1 MAMGLSMLCMFPAV
15 VFLFLNWSTDD
26 LSTNS
31 DTAPSNNGA
40 YSFNVGGLTDLSVG
54 AYVNQSANVTLS
66 YSAAVTLATQTA
78 TTSPTPSTQKSES
91 TRVIA
96 FGGSMARKM
105 VLWVLVCFTTLFFA
119 L

>member
-1 MAMGLSMLCMFPAV
+1 MLCMFPAV

-78 TTSPTPSTQKSES
+78 ATSPTPST
-91 TRVIA
+91 
-96 FGGSMARKM
+96 
-105 VLWVLVCFTTLFFA
+105 
-119 L
+119 